1 MKLRTMAALALA
13 LCAYLSP
20 IAGCRQ
26 STFRKRL
33 SEQARERLLAQ
44 IKEEQ
49 AVQARFKKVGPG
61 TASAAVLKE
70 FGDPSTAGP
79 CKKSHECWFYDISG
93 RTYFVCFDEKAIVTC
108 EGQASAFH
116 QNARER

>member
-1 MKLRTMAALALA
+1 
-13 LCAYLSP
+13 
-20 IAGCRQ
+20 
-26 STFRKRL
+26 L
-33 SEQARERLLAQ
+33 SEQARERLRVQ

-61 TASAAVLKE
+61 TASAAILKE
-70 FGDPSTAGP
+70 FGKPSTAGP
-79 CKKSHECWFYDISG
+79 CKNARECWLYDMSQ

-116 QNARER
+116 QTALAR